1 MGAEWVSAP
10 LDTKSMPRSAMACT
24 LCASMLPEHSVF
36 ARPSMNATAF
46 AMASWSMLSSMMMS
60 ALAAIASSTCVNVSH
75 STSISRTNGAW
86 ARAASMAS
94 RTPPAAAM
102 WLSFS
107 STPSERL

>member
-1 MGAEWVSAP
+1 MGERAAGHEVDAQVCDS
-10 LDTKSMPRSAMACT
+10 LYVVR
-24 LCASMLPEHSVF
+24 ASMPEHSVF
-36 ARPSMNATAF
+36 ARPSMDATAF